1 MNTIN
6 TFRNLRLIAFLFT
19 TIIVTSCSNDDDVP
33 EEEDELEVITDV
45 TLVFTNTADANDVVE
60 ATAQDPDGL
69 GIQELVI
76 LDEIDLDADK
86 TYTLTFE
93 IFNNLETPGEDIGD
107 EILEEDNEHQFF
119 FSFSDDAFT
128 NPSGNGNIDTASDAI
143 SYNDQDE
150 NGNPVGLSTTWTT
163 ATTGLSGG
171 AFTVRLKHQPDVK
184 TSTSGANDGET
195 DFNLPFVLNIQ

>member
-1 MNTIN
+1 MA
-6 TFRNLRLIAFLFT
+6 LLFAA
-19 TIIVTSCSNDDDVP
+19 IIVTSCNNDDDVP
-33 EEEDELEVITDV
+33 EEENELEVITDV

-60 ATAQDPDGL
+60 ATAQDPDGI
-69 GIQELVI
+69 GIQELMI

-86 TYTLTFE
+86 TYTLTFK